1 MKKPGDKVL
10 ITYRGTC
17 AQDATFLDERG
28 PENPL
33 EVTLG
38 SGGVFPPIE
47 SALYDMV
54 EGETRQVAVPAKY
67 GFGEADAQAVR
78 SFPLI
83 AMPRWQQTEAG
94 SYIEIES
101 DRAALPAVAF
111 VQSIDHDVI
120 VLDFNHPYAGK
131 DLAYEVTLESAVE
144 AATST
149 QPGLRQ

>member
-83 AMPRWQQTEAG
+83 AMPRWQQIEA
-94 SYIEIES
+94 
-101 DRAALPAVAF
+101 DRTSRSKATGPRCPPLPSCRA
-111 VQSIDHDVI
+111 SI
-120 VLDFNHPYAGK
+120 
-131 DLAYEVTLESAVE
+131 T
-144 AATST
+144 T
-149 QPGLRQ
+149 